1 MRIAFRLL
9 LTALVFGAAGP
20 AALAADVIRVGY
32 TPAATH
38 ATPVVGFSPQR
49 LSYYKAFPGV
59 RFPNRLH
66 WTGDEAI
73 ASLRAGALD
82 LAFVDAATAIRA
94 WEKTPDI
101 FVLAGAARGGV
112 SVVSRKDIIF
122 SFLYDARGRTIAVPQ
137 AGDIADVLFRY
148 QMALNGLRSRET
160 GGTVSIAAHRLSDLP
175 GLFRSGRVDAACLA
189 EPWAAWLQAQTGAR
203 LVAGPRELFAE
214 GGYPTTLLVARR
226 DWVIHNP
233 ETARR
238 FIKATDQITREVARN
253 NGWLAPLLASE
264 MKRLGAPPV
273 SEETMRKGVQ
283 RCRFTTD
290 VSERDLQVFANLLNV
305 SGYRKGN
312 ARLNG
317 ILWR

>member
-1 MRIAFRLL
+1 MKLACRFL
-9 LTALVFGAAGP
+9 LTVLVLWADCSSGRAAE
-20 AALAADVIRVGY
+20 AIRVGY
-32 TPAATH
+32 TPSATH

-66 WTGDEAI
+66 RTGDEAI
-73 ASLRAGALD
+73 SWLREGSLD

-94 WEKTPDI
+94 WEQKRDL
-101 FVLAGAARGGV
+101 FVLAGTARGGV
-112 SVVSRKDIIF
+112 SVVSRKDIVF
-122 SFLYDARGRTIAVPQ
+122 SFLYDARGRTIAVTHV
-137 AGDIADVLFRY
+137 GGIADVLFRY
-148 QMALNGLRSRET
+148 QMALNGLRVRET
-160 GGTVSIAAHRLSDLP
+160 GGTVSIVEHKTADLP
-175 GLFRSGRVDAACLA
+175 DLFRKGRVDAACLA